1 MKIVKLLDN
10 PLISLL
16 FTVSVSIFIYILY
29 KKIYKQYNSEI
40 KSNKS
45 LYTNTLNTLNT
56 VNNIKRVIII

>member
-1 MKIVKLLDN
+1 MKIIKLLDN

-16 FTVSVSIFIYILY
+16 FTLSVSIFIYILY

-45 LYTNTLNTLNT
+45 LYTNTLNT

>member
-1 MKIVKLLDN
+1 MKIIKLLDN

-16 FTVSVSIFIYILY
+16 FTLSISIFIYILY

-45 LYTNTLNTLNT
+45 LYTNT
-56 VNNIKRVIII
+56 VNNINRVIII

>member
-16 FTVSVSIFIYILY
+16 FSFSVSIFIYILY
-29 KKIYKQYNSEI
+29 KNIYKQYNSEI

-45 LYTNTLNTLNT
+45 LYINT